1 MFRGAHYYNIL
12 LDMKYLTKKN
22 RAILREMVSTDFKV
36 RYQGSVLGY
45 VWSLLRPLLQFATLY
60 VIFVYVFKI
69 GRGVEHFP
77 VYLLFGIVMWNFFV
91 EATSTGM
98 TAVVSNGDL
107 LRKISIP
114 RFLVVVATSVSAII
128 NFCLNLLIVGVAA
141 FINGVHPSVNWL
153 WMIPIFIELF
163 IFAQAMAFFLCAL
176 FVKFRDINYIWEVLM
191 QAAFYGTPILYG
203 MQMVPAQYQ
212 QWLMLNPMAQ
222 IIQDAR
228 HAMLGN
234 TAITGWNIMTLKYA
248 IIPVVVVVLVTIGSA
263 WYFKKES
270 REFAENL

>member
-1 MFRGAHYYNIL
+1 MYNIL

-36 RYQGSVLGY
+36 RYQGSTLGY

-60 VIFVYVFKI
+60 IIFVYVFKL

-77 VYLLFGIVMWNFFV
+77 VYLLFGIVLWNFFG

-114 RFLVVVATSVSAII
+114 RFLVVISTSISAVI
-128 NFCLNLLIVGVAA
+128 NFCLNLIVVLIAA
-141 FINGVHPSVNWL
+141 VINGVHPSVHWFL
-153 WMIPIFIELF
+153 LIPLFIELF
-163 IFAQAMAFFLCAL
+163 IFSQAMAFFLCAL
-176 FVKFRDINYIWEVLM
+176 FVKFRDINYIWEVIM

-203 MQMVPAQYQ
+203 MQMVPERYQ
-212 QWLMLNPMAQ
+212 TWLLLNPMAQ

-228 HAMLGN
+228 HAFIGK
-234 TAITGWNIMTLKYA
+234 TAVIGWDIMAVRYA
-248 IIPVVVVVLVTIGSA
+248 IIPLVIVVVAAIFSTI
-263 WYFKKES
+263 YFKRQSK
-270 REFAENL
+270 EFAENL

>member
-1 MFRGAHYYNIL
+1 
-12 LDMKYLTKKN
+12 MKYLTKKN

-60 VIFVYVFKI
+60 IIFVYVFKI

-114 RFLVVVATSVSAII
+114 RFLVVVATSVSAVI
-128 NFCLNLLIVGVAA
+128 NFCLNLVIVGIAA
-141 FINGVHPSVNWL
+141 LINGVHPSVDWL

-176 FVKFRDINYIWEVLM
+176 FVKFRDINYIWEVLT

-203 MQMVPAQYQ
+203 MQMVPAKYQ
-212 QWLMLNPMAQ
+212 QWIMLNPMAQ

-234 TAITGWNIMTLKYA
+234 TAVTGWSIMTVKFA
-248 IIPVVVVVLVTIGSA
+248 IIPLVVVALAAVGSA